1 MTQNPLAAH
10 LPKLA
15 PAQAPQAPNPLAAH
29 LPAASGAAPEQE
41 RSVGQ
46 YLGDLVSNIP
56 GSAADVAGDLWSA
69 ISSPIDTLKGLGG
82 AAVGAVQL
90 LKDERGIP
98 TRNTFGDQR
107 DQARAVG
114 SYYAD
119 RYGGG
124 QEFLDS
130 LRSDPVGVGLDV
142 GGVLTGGAGAAARVP
157 GIAGRLARA
166 VASADPVAAG
176 GRVAGRAMDA
186 RRGPQVPSNRE
197 FIEGAP
203 SASQMQAQAA
213 TLFDAAQSSGVRF
226 KPEVYNR
233 FVDDILSRMV
243 DEGADK
249 VLSPKVSRIA
259 DILVASKGRAPSIAE
274 LAILRRQFGAA
285 AGSADRAEARLA
297 SIGIDLV
304 DDFVES
310 GASQVGGT
318 LGEARAL
325 WARLRKSEMIDG
337 AIENAQTAQAGV
349 EAGLRAEFKSLYRA
363 RNTKKMRGFSDA
375 ELAAIKS
382 VAVGDITTNVLRR
395 IGSLSG
401 GVDQS
406 RNMLNLLAGVGAG
419 AYAGGPIGAVAVPAA
434 AYGAQ
439 RWAKARTSQSA
450 ALAQAITA
458 RGQTPRQAATMPP
471 PSSAAARL
479 PQQALNAAMRRYPPG
494 VVPGVAAVGVGADRA
509 NDPWR
514 RRR

>member
-10 LPKLA
+10 LPAAA
-15 PAQAPQAPNPLAAH
+15 PAAHAPQAANPLAAH
-29 LPAASGAAPEQE
+29 LPAAPVPVQVAAPEPE
-41 RSVGQ
+41 RSVMD
-46 YLGDLVSNIP
+46 YLGEMIGNVPS
-56 GSAADVAGDLWSA
+56 SAANVAGDLWDA
-69 ISSPIDTLKGLGG
+69 VTSPVDTLKGLGG

-114 SYYAD
+114 DYYSQ

-124 QEFLDS
+124 DEFLDS
-130 LRSDPVGVGLDV
+130 LRTDPVGVGLDV

-166 VASADPVAAG
+166 IAGADPIAAS

-203 SASQMQAQAA
+203 SASQMQAQAG
-213 TLFDAAQSSGVRF
+213 TLFDAAEQSGVKF
-226 KPEVYNR
+226 KPDYYAK
-233 FVDDILSRMV
+233 FVDDTLGRMV
-243 DEGADK
+243 SEGADT
-249 VLSPKVSRIA
+249 VLSPKIARIA
-259 DILVASKGRAPSIAE
+259 DILEGSKGRAPGIQQM
-274 LAILRRQFGAA
+274 AILRRQFGNA

-304 DDFVES
+304 DDFVEG

-325 WARLRKSEMIDG
+325 WSRLRKSELIDT
-337 AIENAQTAQAGV
+337 AIENAQAAQAGV

-363 RNTKKMRGFSDA
+363 RNSKKMRGFTDA

-406 RNMLNLLAGVGAG
+406 RNMLNLLGGVGAG
-419 AYAGGPIGAVAVPAA
+419 AYVGGPIGAVAVPAA

-439 RWAKARTSQSA
+439 RVAKARTGQSA
-450 ALAQAITA
+450 ALARAIAPTVVGRDAVAGAGDRGRRATISA
-458 RGQTPRQAATMPP
+458 RQR
-471 PSSAAARL
+471 AR
-479 PQQALNAAMRRYPPG
+479 RRC
-494 VVPGVAAVGVGADRA
+494 
-509 NDPWR
+509 R
-514 RRR
+514 RRRRGEGQRPMAA